1 MNALSPA
8 PPVAPGKASPP
19 NPRSRRRVFRLL
31 AMFLALLPFL
41 ALELAL
47 VILDVANPSLA
58 DDPLSGFSQSGRL
71 FELDQRDEVYRTATA
86 RGLFFGDQEFAAEK
100 PEDGFRVFCL
110 GGSTVR
116 GRPFTTESSFTR
128 WLDLELADRSEGR
141 TIEAVNC
148 GGLSYASYRL
158 RPIVAEVLRYRPDLI
173 VVATGH
179 NEFLEDR
186 SYRGLKDR
194 NAAVAW
200 LEDRAMSLRTVT
212 WCRRWLQSD
221 EPEKQSEGP
230 EEVQAR
236 LDEQRGFASYFRD
249 AAWQDE
255 VVSQYVESLKA
266 MIAACRRAEVPLV
279 LVRLGSNL
287 RDCPPFKSE
296 HRDGIAPAELSTWQ
310 AAMDAGVAA
319 TDERRFDQALTAF
332 REAEEI
338 DDQFALVAWRIA
350 RTLDRLGRPE
360 EAATAYRRARDLDV
374 CPLRMITRLDKSLQR
389 VASQSGTPLVDAAGA
404 IEADSDDGLP
414 GSDWYVD
421 HVHPTLRGHQR
432 IAELLVEEIG
442 RGGWLEL
449 SAAATAAR
457 VRLNRRRHFRRLGPV
472 FFSNGARRVEWLE
485 NWARRQRLDAEVQP
499 VSWIEFA
506 RAGNRAM
513 DFGQW
518 EDAWKAYAQALAAC
532 PEVAP
537 AAVTVLRH
545 ACWLFEQGRSG
556 DAADLVDR
564 LRELPEAEQG
574 AVAPIW
580 SRAALVLDVESGD
593 REQAERT
600 LARYSRLIK
609 ATASSPDTTGWG
621 RVMPDVLDRA
631 RRLTGSDP

>member
-1 MNALSPA
+1 
-8 PPVAPGKASPP
+8 
-19 NPRSRRRVFRLL
+19 
-31 AMFLALLPFL
+31 MFLALLPFL

-47 VILDVANPSLA
+47 VILDVANPSSA

-255 VVSQYVESLKA
+255 VVSQYVESLNA

-296 HRDGIAPAELSTWQ
+296 HRDGITPGELATWQ

-319 TDERRFDQALTAF
+319 TDERRLDQALVAF

-350 RTLDRLGRPE
+350 RTLDRLGRSE

-374 CPLRMITRLDKSLQR
+374 CPLRMISRLDKSLQR

-472 FFSNGARRVEWLE
+472 FFSNGSRRVEWLE

-580 SRAALVLDVESGD
+580 SRAALVLAVESGD

>member
-1 MNALSPA
+1 
-8 PPVAPGKASPP
+8 
-19 NPRSRRRVFRLL
+19 
-31 AMFLALLPFL
+31 MFLALLPFL

-173 VVATGH
+173 VVPTGH
-179 NEFLEDR
+179 NEFLE
-186 SYRGLKDR
+186 DR

-249 AAWQDE
+249 AEWQDE

-296 HRDGIAPAELSTWQ
+296 HRDGITPGELSTWQ

-319 TDERRFDQALTAF
+319 TDERRLDQALMAF

-374 CPLRMITRLDKSLQR
+374 CPLRMITRLYKSLQR

-472 FFSNGARRVEWLE
+472 VFSNGSRRVEWLE

-556 DAADLVDR
+556 DAAALVDR

-580 SRAALVLDVESGD
+580 SRAALVLAVESGD

-631 RRLTGSDP
+631 RRLTGSAP

>member
-1 MNALSPA
+1 
-8 PPVAPGKASPP
+8 
-19 NPRSRRRVFRLL
+19 
-31 AMFLALLPFL
+31 MFLALVPFL
-41 ALELAL
+41 ALELVL
-47 VILDVANPSLA
+47 VTLDVANPSSA

-212 WCRRWLQSD
+212 LCRRWLQSD
-221 EPEKQSEGP
+221 EPEEQSEGP

-236 LDEQRGFASYFRD
+236 LDEQRGFASYSRD

-255 VVSQYVESLKA
+255 VVRQYVESLNA
-266 MIAACRRAEVPLV
+266 MIAACRRAGVPLV

-296 HRDGIAPAELSTWQ
+296 HREGITPGELATWQ
-310 AAMDAGVAA
+310 AAMDAGAVA
-319 TDERRFDQALTAF
+319 TDERHFEQALEAF
-332 REAEEI
+332 RAAEAV

-350 RTLDRLGRPE
+350 RTLDRLGRFE
-360 EAATAYRRARDLDV
+360 DAVAAYRRARDLDV
-374 CPLRMITRLDKSLQR
+374 CPLRMISRLDKSLQR

-472 FFSNGARRVEWLE
+472 FFSNGSRRVEWLE
-485 NWARRQRLDAEVQP
+485 NWARRQRLDAEVHP

-580 SRAALVLDVESGD
+580 SRAALVLAVESGD

-609 ATASSPDTTGWG
+609 ATASSPDSTGWG

>member
-1 MNALSPA
+1 
-8 PPVAPGKASPP
+8 
-19 NPRSRRRVFRLL
+19 
-31 AMFLALLPFL
+31 MFLALLPFL

-249 AAWQDE
+249 AEWQDE

-296 HRDGIAPAELSTWQ
+296 HRDGITPGELSTWQ
-310 AAMDAGVAA
+310 AAMDAGVVA
-319 TDERRFDQALTAF
+319 TDERRFDQALMAF

-350 RTLDRLGRPE
+350 RTLDRLGRSE
-360 EAATAYRRARDLDV
+360 EAATAYRRARDLDI

-472 FFSNGARRVEWLE
+472 FFSNGSRRVEWLE
-485 NWARRQRLDAEVQP
+485 NWARRQRLDAEVHP

-580 SRAALVLDVESGD
+580 SRAALVLAVESGD
-593 REQAERT
+593 REQAQRT

-609 ATASSPDTTGWG
+609 ATASSPDTTGWA

-631 RRLTGSDP
+631 RRLVSNDP

>member
-1 MNALSPA
+1 
-8 PPVAPGKASPP
+8 
-19 NPRSRRRVFRLL
+19 
-31 AMFLALLPFL
+31 MFLALLPFL

-58 DDPLSGFSQSGRL
+58 DDPLSGFSQSGLL

-86 RGLFFGDQEFAAEK
+86 RGLFFGAQEFAAEK

-249 AAWQDE
+249 AEWQDE

-296 HRDGIAPAELSTWQ
+296 HRDGITPGELSTWQ
-310 AAMDAGVAA
+310 AAMDAGVVA
-319 TDERRFDQALTAF
+319 TDERRLDQALMAF

-472 FFSNGARRVEWLE
+472 FFSNGSRRVEWLE

-580 SRAALVLDVESGD
+580 SRAALVLAVESGD

-600 LARYSRLIK
+600 LARYSRRIK
-609 ATASSPDTTGWG
+609 ATAS
-621 RVMPDVLDRA
+621 
-631 RRLTGSDP
+631 

>member
-1 MNALSPA
+1 
-8 PPVAPGKASPP
+8 
-19 NPRSRRRVFRLL
+19 
-31 AMFLALLPFL
+31 MFLALLPFL

-249 AAWQDE
+249 AEWQDE

-296 HRDGIAPAELSTWQ
+296 HRAGITPGELSTWQ
-310 AAMDAGVAA
+310 AAMDAGVVA
-319 TDERRFDQALTAF
+319 TDERRLDQALMAF

-421 HVHPTLRGHQR
+421 HVHPTLRGQQR

-472 FFSNGARRVEWLE
+472 FFSNGSRRVEWLE

-580 SRAALVLDVESGD
+580 SRAALVLAVESGD

>member
-1 MNALSPA
+1 
-8 PPVAPGKASPP
+8 
-19 NPRSRRRVFRLL
+19 
-31 AMFLALLPFL
+31 MFLALLPFL

-249 AAWQDE
+249 AEWQDE

-296 HRDGIAPAELSTWQ
+296 HRDGITPGELSTWQ
-310 AAMDAGVAA
+310 AAMDAGVVA
-319 TDERRFDQALTAF
+319 TDERRLDQALMAF

-472 FFSNGARRVEWLE
+472 FFSNGSRRVEWLE

-518 EDAWKAYAQALAAC
+518 EDAWKAYA
-532 PEVAP
+532 
-537 AAVTVLRH
+537 
-545 ACWLFEQGRSG
+545 
-556 DAADLVDR
+556 
-564 LRELPEAEQG
+564 
-574 AVAPIW
+574 
-580 SRAALVLDVESGD
+580 
-593 REQAERT
+593 
-600 LARYSRLIK
+600 
-609 ATASSPDTTGWG
+609 
-621 RVMPDVLDRA
+621 
-631 RRLTGSDP
+631 

>member
-1 MNALSPA
+1 
-8 PPVAPGKASPP
+8 
-19 NPRSRRRVFRLL
+19 
-31 AMFLALLPFL
+31 MFLALVPFL
-41 ALELAL
+41 ALELVL
-47 VILDVANPSLA
+47 VTLDVANPSSA

-212 WCRRWLQSD
+212 LCRRWLQSD

-255 VVSQYVESLKA
+255 VVNQYVESLNA

-296 HRDGIAPAELSTWQ
+296 HRDGITPGELATWQ
-310 AAMDAGVAA
+310 AAMDVGVVA
-319 TDERRFDQALTAF
+319 TDERRLDQALVAF

-350 RTLDRLGRPE
+350 RTLDRLGRSE

-374 CPLRMITRLDKSLQR
+374 CPLRMISRLDKSLQR

-472 FFSNGARRVEWLE
+472 FFSNGSRRVEWLE
-485 NWARRQRLDAEVQP
+485 NWARRQRLDAEVHP

-580 SRAALVLDVESGD
+580 SRAALVLAVESGD
-593 REQAERT
+593 REQAQRT

-609 ATASSPDTTGWG
+609 ATASSPDTTGWAG
-621 RVMPDVLDRA
+621 VMPDVLDRA
-631 RRLTGSDP
+631 RRLVGSEP

>member
-1 MNALSPA
+1 
-8 PPVAPGKASPP
+8 
-19 NPRSRRRVFRLL
+19 
-31 AMFLALLPFL
+31 MFLALLPFL

-236 LDEQRGFASYFRD
+236 VDEQRGFASYFRD
-249 AAWQDE
+249 AEWQDE

-296 HRDGIAPAELSTWQ
+296 HRDGITPGELSTWQ
-310 AAMDAGVAA
+310 AAMDAGVVA
-319 TDERRFDQALTAF
+319 TDERRLDQALMAF

-389 VASQSGTPLVDAAGA
+389 VASQSGTPLVAAAGA

-442 RGGWLEL
+442 RSGWLEL

-472 FFSNGARRVEWLE
+472 FFSNGSRRVEWLE
-485 NWARRQRLDAEVQP
+485 NWARRQRLDAEVPP

-580 SRAALVLDVESGD
+580 SRAALVLAVESGD

-609 ATASSPDTTGWG
+609 ATASSPDTTGWS
-621 RVMPDVLDRA
+621 RVLPDVLDRA
-631 RRLTGSDP
+631 RRLVGNDP

>member
-1 MNALSPA
+1 
-8 PPVAPGKASPP
+8 
-19 NPRSRRRVFRLL
+19 
-31 AMFLALLPFL
+31 MFLALLPFL

-296 HRDGIAPAELSTWQ
+296 HRDGITPGELSTWQ
-310 AAMDAGVAA
+310 AAMDAGVVA
-319 TDERRFDQALTAF
+319 TDERRFDQALMAF

-442 RGGWLEL
+442 RSGWLEL

-472 FFSNGARRVEWLE
+472 FFSNGSRRVEWLE

-580 SRAALVLDVESGD
+580 SRAALVLAVESGD
-593 REQAERT
+593 REQAQRT

-609 ATASSPDTTGWG
+609 ATASSPDTTGWA

-631 RRLTGSDP
+631 RRLVGNDP

>member
-1 MNALSPA
+1 
-8 PPVAPGKASPP
+8 
-19 NPRSRRRVFRLL
+19 
-31 AMFLALLPFL
+31 MFLALLPFL

-58 DDPLSGFSQSGRL
+58 DDPLSGFSQAGRL

-116 GRPFTTESSFTR
+116 GRPCTTESSFTR

-158 RPIVAEVLRYRPDLI
+158 RPIVAEVLKYRPDLI

-296 HRDGIAPAELSTWQ
+296 HRDGITPGELSTWQ

-319 TDERRFDQALTAF
+319 TDERRLDQALMAF

-472 FFSNGARRVEWLE
+472 FFPTGPGESSGWKTGLDDNDSMPKFNRFPGSSLPGPEIVRWTSVNGRTPGRHTPRHWRLVRRS
-485 NWARRQRLDAEVQP
+485 R
-499 VSWIEFA
+499 
-506 RAGNRAM
+506 
-513 DFGQW
+513 
-518 EDAWKAYAQALAAC
+518 
-532 PEVAP
+532 
-537 AAVTVLRH
+537 
-545 ACWLFEQGRSG
+545 
-556 DAADLVDR
+556 R
-564 LRELPEAEQG
+564 LR
-574 AVAPIW
+574 
-580 SRAALVLDVESGD
+580 
-593 REQAERT
+593 
-600 LARYSRLIK
+600 
-609 ATASSPDTTGWG
+609 
-621 RVMPDVLDRA
+621 
-631 RRLTGSDP
+631 

>member
-1 MNALSPA
+1 
-8 PPVAPGKASPP
+8 
-19 NPRSRRRVFRLL
+19 
-31 AMFLALLPFL
+31 MFLALLPFL

-249 AAWQDE
+249 AEWQDE

-296 HRDGIAPAELSTWQ
+296 HRAGITPGELSTWQ
-310 AAMDAGVAA
+310 AAMDAGVVA
-319 TDERRFDQALTAF
+319 TDERRLDQALMAF

-374 CPLRMITRLDKSLQR
+374 CPLRMTTRLDKSLQR

-421 HVHPTLRGHQR
+421 HVHPTLRGQQR
-432 IAELLVEEIG
+432 IAELLVEEIA

-472 FFSNGARRVEWLE
+472 FFSNGSRRVEWLE

-580 SRAALVLDVESGD
+580 SRAALVLAVESGD

>member
-1 MNALSPA
+1 
-8 PPVAPGKASPP
+8 
-19 NPRSRRRVFRLL
+19 
-31 AMFLALLPFL
+31 MFLALLPFL

-296 HRDGIAPAELSTWQ
+296 HRDGITPGELSTWQ

-319 TDERRFDQALTAF
+319 TDERRLDQALMAF

-472 FFSNGARRVEWLE
+472 FFSNGSRRVEWLE

-580 SRAALVLDVESGD
+580 SRAALVLAVESGD
-593 REQAERT
+593 RDQAERT

-609 ATASSPDTTGWG
+609 ATASSPDTTGWA

-631 RRLTGSDP
+631 RRLVGNDP

>member
-1 MNALSPA
+1 
-8 PPVAPGKASPP
+8 
-19 NPRSRRRVFRLL
+19 
-31 AMFLALLPFL
+31 MFLALLPFL

-296 HRDGIAPAELSTWQ
+296 HRDGITPAELSIWQ

-319 TDERRFDQALTAF
+319 TDERRFDQALMAF

-472 FFSNGARRVEWLE
+472 FFSNGSRRVEWLE

-580 SRAALVLDVESGD
+580 SRAALVLAVESGD
-593 REQAERT
+593 RDQAERT

-609 ATASSPDTTGWG
+609 ATASSPDTTGWA

-631 RRLTGSDP
+631 RRLVGNDP